1 MRKSQTEEEVAG
13 AEREAAEG
21 EVVEGYLCSRT
32 SKATADAG
40 GPVVRVIVLRTA
52 EGLDAPLIGDT
63 VVGGGTLAANRGAK

>member
-1 MRKSQTEEEVAG
+1 VLPYEQG
-13 AEREAAEG
+13 A
-21 EVVEGYLCSRT
+21 VNP
-32 SKATADAG
+32 TADAG